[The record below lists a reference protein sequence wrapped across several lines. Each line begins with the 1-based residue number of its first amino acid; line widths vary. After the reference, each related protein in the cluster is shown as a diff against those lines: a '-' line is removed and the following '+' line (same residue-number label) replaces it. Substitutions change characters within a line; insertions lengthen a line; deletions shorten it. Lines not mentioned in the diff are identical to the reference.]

1 MRKGIGITI
10 VLSLCLCGF
19 SAPKVSKQSA
29 PSTGILVVSNYAFQ
43 IQGDGIST
51 TFNITPH
58 NIPQVVAYGPGVP
71 HLPLVGMIS
80 GSGTCINNITFT
92 GSVSGQQLAMSF
104 STPPPVDVVQFCN
117 AVLLFQ
123 PQ

>member
-1 MRKGIGITI
+1 MRKVIGITV

-29 PSTGILVVSNYAFQ
+29 PSTGILTVSHFAFH

-51 TFNITPH
+51 TFNITPQ
-58 NIPQVVAYGPGVP
+58 NIPQAVAFAPAIP
-71 HLPLVGMIS
+71 LLPLVGMIN
-80 GSGTCINNITFT
+80 GSGICSNGITFT
-92 GSVSGQQLAMSF
+92 GSVAGQQLVVGP
-104 STPPPVDVVQFCN
+104 STPPPVDVVQSCS
-117 AVLLFQ
+117 ATLLFQ